1 MRNCLDETQASP
13 KVRIL
18 IGLGTWALT
27 LGRCSVNTREVSL
40 HNPEALAFQLQP
52 DSSTRPGSDQARLSG
67 NSCPAWGLGLG
78 GGKGVAVVMGVG
90 IS

>member
-18 IGLGTWALT
+18 ISLGTWALA

-52 DSSTRPGSDQARLSG
+52 DCPRPGQALTRPGSPG
-67 NSCPAWGLGLG
+67 IPAPLG
-78 GGKGVAVVMGVG
+78 GGAWWGRGVAVVMGAE

>member
-18 IGLGTWALT
+18 ISLGTWALA
-27 LGRCSVNTREVSL
+27 LGRCSVNMRDVSL

-52 DSSTRPGSDQARLSG
+52 DCPRPGQALREFL
-67 NSCPAWGLGLG
+67 PP
-78 GGKGVAVVMGVG
+78 
-90 IS
+90 